1 MPDICFI
8 IYTTTLNIKE
18 KVAAA
23 LQITNNPKAVI
34 KPDWSVDL
42 RDWLESLQ
50 TKEAAT
56 GSLPAEGSI

>member
-34 KPDWSVDL
+34 KPD
-42 RDWLESLQ
+42 
-50 TKEAAT
+50 
-56 GSLPAEGSI
+56 

>member
-8 IYTTTLNIKE
+8 IYTMTLNIKE

-34 KPDWSVDL
+34 KAD
-42 RDWLESLQ
+42 
-50 TKEAAT
+50 
-56 GSLPAEGSI
+56 